1 MVFHMS
7 VYFQSINTAFII
19 FLLLGFLLIIP
30 WLIFSYRKYG
40 YLSVWESIVMYSFVF
55 YMLTAL
61 FLVLLPMPA
70 TRDTCSLQPPDTV
83 HYSLVPFS
91 FITDIMSTSSV
102 VWSQPSTYGRIL
114 TESVFYQAV
123 FNLLLLMP
131 FGVYLRYFF
140 SHRRYWKRALGLGFL
155 LSLFYEITQI
165 TGIYGIYNCPY
176 RIFDV
181 DDLLL
186 NSTGALIGFL
196 IAPIL
201 LALFPSRKSV
211 EAKGKELQKVKYVS
225 PLSQLVA
232 VITDYLVIKLS
243 WTFTLGLFITDGFI
257 EFIYTTIGFFILFF
271 LVPLIWNG
279 KTIGTGIMRFKL
291 ATTKGNQSFWKSL
304 LIRTL
309 ALYLPFM
316 LSRFL
321 KMVENIDI
329 DMDSIFYLYYVW
341 GSVAIIVF
349 LFMMWVTLFLHVVL
363 VLIRRKQRSYYF
375 DDVANLIAKKESY

>member
-1 MVFHMS
+1 MVLHMS

-131 FGVYLRYFF
+131 FGVYLRYFR
-140 SHRRYWKRALGLGFL
+140 SEEHT
-155 LSLFYEITQI
+155 S
-165 TGIYGIYNCPY
+165 
-176 RIFDV
+176 
-181 DDLLL
+181 
-186 NSTGALIGFL
+186 
-196 IAPIL
+196 
-201 LALFPSRKSV
+201 
-211 EAKGKELQKVKYVS
+211 ELQS
-225 PLSQLVA
+225 RGHLVC
-232 VITDYLVIKLS
+232 
-243 WTFTLGLFITDGFI
+243 
-257 EFIYTTIGFFILFF
+257 
-271 LVPLIWNG
+271 
-279 KTIGTGIMRFKL
+279 
-291 ATTKGNQSFWKSL
+291 
-304 LIRTL
+304 
-309 ALYLPFM
+309 
-316 LSRFL
+316 
-321 KMVENIDI
+321 
-329 DMDSIFYLYYVW
+329 
-341 GSVAIIVF
+341 
-349 LFMMWVTLFLHVVL
+349 
-363 VLIRRKQRSYYF
+363 
-375 DDVANLIAKKESY
+375 